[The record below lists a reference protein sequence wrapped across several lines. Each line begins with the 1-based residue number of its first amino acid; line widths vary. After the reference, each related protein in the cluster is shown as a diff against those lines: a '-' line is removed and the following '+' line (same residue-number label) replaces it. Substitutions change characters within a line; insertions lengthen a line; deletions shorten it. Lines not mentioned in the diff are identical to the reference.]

1 MEQREFIVEQE
12 TAGQRIDRFLS
23 GEDTGL
29 SRSALQALVAEG
41 HVQCNGKAVA
51 KSLKLKAGD
60 TVLLEIPD
68 AKPIEAVPQD
78 IPLEIVYEDG
88 DLLVVNDT
96 RVLPARLLGH
106 KKGTGGAAESL
117 LLDKV
122 DGAPDTP
129 QEQTW
134 NCMVKPGK
142 RLKPGNVIEYCTGG
156 ADEGEPILEGEIVS
170 IDADNG
176 SRAVRFTT
184 LTGEDVD
191 TVFHKVVHTPLPPYI
206 TQYEGDEELYQTVYS
221 RPDLERSA
229 AAPTAG
235 LHFTEELLDRIKAK
249 GVNVATVD
257 LEVGLDTFRLVEEEN
272 AEDHKMH
279 TELYTVSPETVQ
291 MIRDTKAAGG
301 RVIAV
306 GTTSVRS
313 LESAARSGELAP
325 CSRAATNLYIM
336 PGYEYKVVDAIITN
350 FHVPRSTLMML
361 VSAFSTRDIIMHAY
375 EQAKERDYRF
385 FSFGD
390 AMFIS

>member
-1 MEQREFIVEQE
+1 M
-12 TAGQRIDRFLS
+12 
-23 GEDTGL
+23 
-29 SRSALQALVAEG
+29 
-41 HVQCNGKAVA
+41 
-51 KSLKLKAGD
+51 
-60 TVLLEIPD
+60 
-68 AKPIEAVPQD
+68 
-78 IPLEIVYEDG
+78 
-88 DLLVVNDT
+88 
-96 RVLPARLLGH
+96 
-106 KKGTGGAAESL
+106 
-117 LLDKV
+117 
-122 DGAPDTP
+122 
-129 QEQTW
+129 
-134 NCMVKPGK
+134 
-142 RLKPGNVIEYCTGG
+142 
-156 ADEGEPILEGEIVS
+156 
-170 IDADNG
+170 
-176 SRAVRFTT
+176 
-184 LTGEDVD
+184 
-191 TVFHKVVHTPLPPYI
+191 FHKVGHMPLPPYI

-390 AMFIS
+390 AMMLL

>member
-1 MEQREFIVEQE
+1 MKTDEFDYDLPEKFI
-12 TAGQRIDRFLS
+12 A
-23 GEDTGL
+23 
-29 SRSALQALVAEG
+29 QA
-41 HVQCNGKAVA
+41 
-51 KSLKLKAGD
+51 
-60 TVLLEIPD
+60 P
-68 AKPIEAVPQD
+68 AVPRD
-78 IPLEIVYEDG
+78 SCKLMVVNKDGSLEHRIFRDVIDYLNPG

-142 RLKPGNVIEYCTGG
+142 RLKPGNVIEYCAGG

-191 TVFHKVVHTPLPPYI
+191 SVFHKVGHTPLPPYI
-206 TQYEGDEELYQTVYS
+206 TQYKGDEELYQTVYS

-361 VSAFSTRDIIMHAY
+361 VSAFSTRDIIMNAY
-375 EQAKERDYRF
+375 EQAKEHDYRF

-390 AMFIS
+390 AMMLL